1 MLRHYLTM
9 TIAVL
14 KRRPFYTAISLF
26 GISFTLLVL
35 MVVTAMADHTL
46 APMAPE
52 SRQARMLGVHSA
64 RMYGPDT
71 AWSSNGG
78 YLLFDKY
85 ARNLPGAEALTIF
98 SGFQTVSTY
107 LGDQRITSNLKRTD
121 GAFWRVFDF
130 TFLEGGPYGQ
140 GDVDDAR
147 FLAVITRATR
157 EKIFNG
163 AAGARQDVRGRRPVL
178 PRRRRRRERVGH
190 PDGPLRRLLRADDD
204 RQDRRLQARD
214 HGRFQRRGAGADH
227 RRSAEDPRGVQ
238 RQGGADRAAGQEPTR
253 RWWRRS
259 RRNTTASR
267 ASRRSPTAPAPD
279 RQGPKLTLFLVIA
292 GLLFVTLPT
301 VNLVNVNISRI
312 LERASE
318 IGVRKAFGAPTR
330 TLVAQFVVENVI
342 LTLIGGAIGLVLS
355 ALVLRALNQ
364 SGFIAHSAF
373 IINARVFAYAVLLA
387 FGFGLISGR
396 LPRVADGPAPSRRG
410 AQGRTLTMTRHLV
423 RLIWNRKRQNLLLTL
438 EILCSFLVVFAV
450 DPGRAQ
456 LRHQRAQDAR
466 LRRRPRVVRG
476 RRPAAHGARRT
487 ARRAPP
493 PRRRGRASATP
504 SSACWPPPASCRRSR
519 SHRSPSP
526 RPTST
531 HPGRAVSTL
540 ADGRKIDYLYNR
552 VGDDFTRV
560 FSMPI
565 LAGRGFTR
573 EDDAAGVDPVLINV
587 EMAQKVFGDANPIG
601 RIIPERP
608 IRTPGS
614 GQPIR
619 RASRNASP
627 ASSRSSGSTASTRC
641 RSPC

>member
-64 RMYGPDT
+64 RMYGPDN

-107 LGDQRITSNLKRTD
+107 LGDQRITSNVKRTD

-130 TFLEGGPYGQ
+130 PFLEGGPYSQ

-163 AAGARQDVRGRRPVL
+163 QPALGKTFEADGQSFRVVGVVENVSDIRMVPFADFYVPTTTAKTDAYKRELMGGFSAVVLARTTDDL
-178 PRRRRRRERVGH
+178 PKIREEFNARVARIEL
-190 PDGPLRRLLRADDD
+190 PDKSYTTLVAPFETKYDSL
-204 RQDRRLQARD
+204 ARESP
-214 HGRFQRRGAGADH
+214 F
-227 RRSAEDPRGVQ
+227 
-238 RQGGADRAAGQEPTR
+238 ADRTSA
-253 RWWRRS
+253 
-259 RRNTTASR
+259 
-267 ASRRSPTAPAPD
+267 D

-373 IINARVFAYAVLLA
+373 VVNARVFAYAVLLA
-387 FGFGLISGR
+387 TGFGLISG
-396 LPRVADGPAPSRRG
+396 VYPAWR
-410 AQGRTLTMTRHLV
+410 M
-423 RLIWNRKRQNLLLTL
+423 
-438 EILCSFLVVFAV
+438 
-450 DPGRAQ
+450 
-456 LRHQRAQDAR
+456 AR
-466 LRRRPRVVRG
+466 LRPVEALKG
-476 RRPAAHGARRT
+476 G
-487 ARRAPP
+487 
-493 PRRRGRASATP
+493 P
-504 SSACWPPPASCRRSR
+504 SR
-519 SHRSPSP
+519 
-526 RPTST
+526 
-531 HPGRAVSTL
+531 
-540 ADGRKIDYLYNR
+540 
-552 VGDDFTRV
+552 
-560 FSMPI
+560 
-565 LAGRGFTR
+565 
-573 EDDAAGVDPVLINV
+573 
-587 EMAQKVFGDANPIG
+587 
-601 RIIPERP
+601 
-608 IRTPGS
+608 
-614 GQPIR
+614 
-619 RASRNASP
+619 
-627 ASSRSSGSTASTRC
+627 
-641 RSPC
+641 

>member
-64 RMYGPDT
+64 RMYGPDN

-107 LGDQRITSNLKRTD
+107 LGDQRITSNVKRTD

-130 TFLEGGPYGQ
+130 TFLEGGPYSQ
-140 GDVDDAR
+140 DDVDDAR

-163 AAGARQDVRGRRPVL
+163 QPALGKTFEADGQSFRVVGVVENVSDIRMVPYADFYVPTTTAKTDAYKREIMGGFSAVVLARTTDDL
-178 PRRRRRRERVGH
+178 PKIREEFNARVARIEL
-190 PDGPLRRLLRADDD
+190 PDKSYKTLVAPFETKYDSL
-204 RQDRRLQARD
+204 ARESP
-214 HGRFQRRGAGADH
+214 F
-227 RRSAEDPRGVQ
+227 
-238 RQGGADRAAGQEPTR
+238 ADRTSA
-253 RWWRRS
+253 
-259 RRNTTASR
+259 
-267 ASRRSPTAPAPD
+267 D

-373 IINARVFAYAVLLA
+373 VVNARVFAYAVLLA
-387 FGFGLISGR
+387 IGFGLISG
-396 LPRVADGPAPSRRG
+396 VYPAWR
-410 AQGRTLTMTRHLV
+410 M
-423 RLIWNRKRQNLLLTL
+423 
-438 EILCSFLVVFAV
+438 
-450 DPGRAQ
+450 
-456 LRHQRAQDAR
+456 AR
-466 LRRRPRVVRG
+466 LRPVEALKG
-476 RRPAAHGARRT
+476 G
-487 ARRAPP
+487 
-493 PRRRGRASATP
+493 P
-504 SSACWPPPASCRRSR
+504 SR
-519 SHRSPSP
+519 
-526 RPTST
+526 
-531 HPGRAVSTL
+531 
-540 ADGRKIDYLYNR
+540 
-552 VGDDFTRV
+552 
-560 FSMPI
+560 
-565 LAGRGFTR
+565 
-573 EDDAAGVDPVLINV
+573 
-587 EMAQKVFGDANPIG
+587 
-601 RIIPERP
+601 
-608 IRTPGS
+608 
-614 GQPIR
+614 
-619 RASRNASP
+619 
-627 ASSRSSGSTASTRC
+627 
-641 RSPC
+641 

>member
-64 RMYGPDT
+64 RMYGPDN

-107 LGDQRITSNLKRTD
+107 LGDQRITSNVKRTD

-130 TFLEGGPYGQ
+130 TFLEGGPYSQ

-163 AAGARQDVRGRRPVL
+163 QPALGKTFEADGQSFRVVGVVENVSDIRMVPFADFYVPTTTAKTDAYKRELMGGFSAVVLARTTDDL
-178 PRRRRRRERVGH
+178 PKIREEFNARVARIEL
-190 PDGPLRRLLRADDD
+190 PDKSYKTLVAPFETKYDSL
-204 RQDRRLQARD
+204 ARESP
-214 HGRFQRRGAGADH
+214 F
-227 RRSAEDPRGVQ
+227 
-238 RQGGADRAAGQEPTR
+238 ADRTSA
-253 RWWRRS
+253 
-259 RRNTTASR
+259 
-267 ASRRSPTAPAPD
+267 D

-355 ALVLRALNQ
+355 ALVLRALNK

-373 IINARVFAYAVLLA
+373 VVNARVFAYAVLLA
-387 FGFGLISGR
+387 TGFGLISG
-396 LPRVADGPAPSRRG
+396 VYPAWR
-410 AQGRTLTMTRHLV
+410 M
-423 RLIWNRKRQNLLLTL
+423 
-438 EILCSFLVVFAV
+438 
-450 DPGRAQ
+450 
-456 LRHQRAQDAR
+456 AR
-466 LRRRPRVVRG
+466 LRPVEALKG
-476 RRPAAHGARRT
+476 G
-487 ARRAPP
+487 
-493 PRRRGRASATP
+493 P
-504 SSACWPPPASCRRSR
+504 SR
-519 SHRSPSP
+519 
-526 RPTST
+526 
-531 HPGRAVSTL
+531 
-540 ADGRKIDYLYNR
+540 
-552 VGDDFTRV
+552 
-560 FSMPI
+560 
-565 LAGRGFTR
+565 
-573 EDDAAGVDPVLINV
+573 
-587 EMAQKVFGDANPIG
+587 
-601 RIIPERP
+601 
-608 IRTPGS
+608 
-614 GQPIR
+614 
-619 RASRNASP
+619 
-627 ASSRSSGSTASTRC
+627 
-641 RSPC
+641 